1 MRTKKNFLARFT
13 AIGPILAVYLISS
26 PFSTWAQDY
35 PNKPITLYCSYV
47 AGATTDITARAM
59 AAGAEKLL
67 GVPVMVENKP
77 GGNSTVCASLLATK
91 KPDGYTLAAMASGVM
106 NQMPLVYKVP
116 YDPFNSFTPIIQYS
130 RWIGGVCVLSES
142 PIKTIQQFIDYS
154 KAHPGMTYGSPGMYS
169 QQHLAV
175 HLFGECKG
183 LQIKHI
189 PYKGGAEAITAFLGK
204 HTDFIA
210 GSGSHIP
217 YVRQGVFRLLSVYNA
232 TKRDPNYPDIPIQ
245 SELGCEDYPADGI
258 MVSAPKGL
266 PDPIRNKLHEVFK
279 KFADGPEF
287 QKVLVQVNMP
297 YDYKPGTDL
306 DKEAPTKYEW
316 FKAFYK
322 KIGLLK

>member
-1 MRTKKNFLARFT
+1 MRTQKDVGGMFVAAGL
-13 AIGPILAVYLISS
+13 ILVSMISLLPSAAV
-26 PFSTWAQDY
+26 AQGY
-35 PNKPITLYCSYV
+35 PNKAITVYCSYV
-47 AGATTDITARAM
+47 AGATTDITARAL

-91 KPDGYTLAAMASGVM
+91 KPDGYTLAVMAAGVI
-106 NQMPLVYKVP
+106 NQMPLLYKIP
-116 YDPFNSFTPIIQYS
+116 YDPFNSFTQIMQFS

-142 PIKTIQQFIDYS
+142 PIKTIDEFITYS

-183 LQIKHI
+183 LPIKHV

-217 YVRQGVFRLLSVYNA
+217 YVKQGAFRMLLVYNA
-232 TKRDPNYPDIPIQ
+232 TKRDPNYPDIPIL
-245 SELGCEDYPADGI
+245 SEIGCEDYPADGI
-258 MVSAPKGL
+258 IVAAPKGI
-266 PDPIRNKLHEVFK
+266 PDAMRKKLHDTFK
-279 KFADGPEF
+279 KVAESSEF
-287 QKVLVQVNMP
+287 QKVLEQINMP
-297 YDYKPGTDL
+297 YDYKDGAEL
-306 DKEAPTKYEW
+306 DREVPAKYEW
-316 FKAFYK
+316 FKGFYK
-322 KIGLLK
+322 KMGLLK

>member
-1 MRTKKNFLARFT
+1 MRTMKNFLARFT
-13 AIGPILAVYLISS
+13 AIGLILAVTLISFPLS
-26 PFSTWAQDY
+26 AWAQDY

-47 AGATTDITARAM
+47 AGATTDITARAL

-91 KPDGYTLAAMASGVM
+91 KPDGYTLAVMASGVVD
-106 NQMPLVYKVP
+106 QMPLVYKVS
-116 YDPFNSFTPIIQYS
+116 YDPFDSFTPLIQYS

-142 PIKTIQQFIDYS
+142 PIKTIEEFIKYS

-175 HLFGECKG
+175 HLLGECKG
-183 LQIKHI
+183 LPIKHI
-189 PYKGGAEAITAFLGK
+189 PYKGGSEAITAFLGK

-217 YVRQGVFRLLSVYNA
+217 YVRQGAFRLLLVYNA
-232 TKRDPNYPDIPIQ
+232 TKRDPNYPDIPIL

-258 MVSAPKGL
+258 MAAGPKGL
-266 PDPIRNKLHEVFK
+266 PQPIVKKLKETFK
-279 KFADGPEF
+279 KVADSPEF
-287 QKVLVQVNMP
+287 QKMLVQINMP
-297 YDYKPGTDL
+297 YDYKDGTEL
-306 DKEAPTKYEW
+306 EKEARVKHEW

-322 KIGLLK
+322 KIGVIK